1 MDQSE
6 EPLSRANEPNTYVG
20 INVTCKEKTDD
31 ENDDTPVENYAYG
44 VFTSKDNITIDLISG
59 YTYDFEATILR
70 DGTDKYYHDTYNNY
84 QAPFGYYPENDNTDN
99 MDDYPSNK
107 VGNFYYNYLNDGIEA
122 LGYLAEL
129 SIGTARIE
137 ISDNN
142 NVPRNAKY
150 MFPRVDRFYG
160 TTVRV
165 DPIKLAAGS
174 GTVDIELRYK
184 CFGLTIDAQSI
195 PKGTYITVE
204 DVTERRSGIEAYLV
218 FPQDL
223 VLTPETTSSAI
234 WQGIYSTND
243 LKSAESISFDLKL
256 TWHSGLNETKDIETS
271 IDVKPGYNK
280 TLKINIDGQATTKFT
295 GNVNL
300 IELSS
305 DLSEDDSKVVDR
317 NYN

>member
-1 MDQSE
+1 M
-6 EPLSRANEPNTYVG
+6 
-20 INVTCKEKTDD
+20 
-31 ENDDTPVENYAYG
+31 
-44 VFTSKDNITIDLISG
+44 
-59 YTYDFEATILR
+59 
-70 DGTDKYYHDTYNNY
+70 
-84 QAPFGYYPENDNTDN
+84 
-99 MDDYPSNK
+99 
-107 VGNFYYNYLNDGIEA
+107 
-122 LGYLAEL
+122 
-129 SIGTARIE
+129 
-137 ISDNN
+137 
-142 NVPRNAKY
+142 
-150 MFPRVDRFYG
+150 
-160 TTVRV
+160 
-165 DPIKLAAGS
+165 
-174 GTVDIELRYK
+174 
-184 CFGLTIDAQSI
+184 
-195 PKGTYITVE
+195 E